1 MKQTL
6 ESKTADTI
14 LQDPISIE
22 IGGRRYD
29 VAPPSIATLVLV
41 SKEISTLPDAQLDDT
56 ERLMQD
62 TLSVAKDCNAIG
74 NIAAVLVLGAK
85 GCKTKKRI
93 VPRRKKYSFFWGLLH
108 FSRQVQV
115 EEEYN
120 PKEEFA
126 RKLMEDMTPRDVQN
140 LIARILQQMQ
150 IGDFFGLT
158 TFLLEVNLTRQTKVD
173 SATAYGQ

>member
-14 LQDPISIE
+14 LQDPIQIS
-22 IGGRRYD
+22 IGGRKYD

-41 SKEISTLPDAQLDDT
+41 SKEISQLPEARLNETDT
-56 ERLMQD
+56 LMQD
-62 TLSVAKDCNAIG
+62 TLSIAKDCSAIG

-85 GCKTKKRI
+85 GCRTQKRI
-93 VPRRKKYSFFWGLLH
+93 VPRRNEYRFFGGLLH

-120 PKEEFA
+120 PKEELA

-158 TFLLEVNLTRQTKVD
+158 TFLLEINLTRQTKVD